1 MIVPP
6 FIQLEYDA
14 HKPDLPTW
22 GDGADRGTMARIE
35 RELPG
40 LMERNGYGEH
50 FARLFHWPATGMC
63 AFAHSTEEI
72 DCNAISPHQISGRN
86 NDTSEGRNAAYRDPR
101 GQKRAFP
108 DRMSDPQSN
117 SGEKHAEF
125 ADQGAE
131 ISTISPRMDSYTT
144 QDEKRGVS
152 PHAPLEPFDLYRVLV
167 VLSRPAGVDPMLWLF
182 YQAERHG
189 ARRVCFVGMRPTGKL
204 KRFCRRR
211 GLEICCE

>member
-22 GDGADRGTMARIE
+22 GDEANRGTMARIE

-40 LMERNGYGEH
+40 LMERNGYGEP
-50 FARLFHWPATGMC
+50 FARLFHWPVTGAC
-63 AFAHSTEEI
+63 VFVHSTEEI
-72 DCNAISPHQISGRN
+72 DFSAISPRQAFGRS
-86 NDTSEGRNAAYRDPR
+86 NDTSEGRNAAYRETP
-101 GQKRAFP
+101 GQKRVFS
-108 DRMSDPQSN
+108 DRVPDPQSN

-125 ADQGAE
+125 AACGPE

-144 QDEKRGVS
+144 QDGKRGVS
-152 PHAPLEPFDLYRVLV
+152 GYPPLEPFDLYRVLAV
-167 VLSRPAGVDPMLWLF
+167 PARPAGVDPLLWLF
-182 YQAERHG
+182 YQAERHK
-189 ARRVCFVGMRPTGKL
+189 ARRVCFVGMQPTKKL